1 MTPPAGL
8 FANDRDGTDA
18 PGAQRA
24 CPLLLGMGWFPDQ
37 PGGLN
42 RYFTGL
48 CYALGDR
55 VRGWRAVAIGPAA
68 APPDS
73 VQVAGSVDEPSA
85 LRILRYARAAIRQ
98 TSGTDL
104 IDAHFALY
112 ALLPTLVSRLRGKP
126 LVVHF
131 HGPWAEESV
140 AAGEASRL
148 AIWVKHALE
157 RAVYRRAA
165 RLVVLSGAFKQ
176 SLVERYGVSPWKVE
190 VVPPGVELERFV
202 LGDRAQ
208 ARAALDIDERAWVAV
223 AVRRLVPRVGLD
235 ILLDAWAKAGTG
247 LEDALLVIAGD
258 GPERS
263 TLEERAN
270 ALGLGGRV
278 RFLGRISDSQL
289 VALYQAAD
297 VSVVPSVA
305 LEGFGLVV
313 LEALACGTP
322 VVASDTGG
330 LPEALAGL
338 DPSLIIPAGDRAALA
353 ARLQAAYRSNRS
365 LPSRQ
370 DCRRYAETF
379 SWDRAADRTLEIY
392 RQAVLP
398 ADRRRLRV
406 VILDHC
412 ARLSGAEL
420 ALLDLL
426 PALQEE
432 VEFHV
437 VLGED
442 GPMAS
447 RLTRLGVSV
456 EVLAMSETARGL
468 PRDRVRPGRLP
479 LRSVVSSAMH
489 TLRLVQ
495 RLRRLRPDLVH
506 ANSLKACLYGGAAA
520 RLAGIPV
527 VWHIHD
533 RIAEDYLPVPA
544 VRLVRT
550 LARRLPTAV
559 LANSSA
565 TLATLPG
572 VSGTVAANPVA
583 IDGTIVGERCRSGPL
598 WIGMLGRLASWKG
611 QHVFLEAFASAFPDG
626 TEQAVIIGS
635 SMFAQDDAY
644 AAALRRLAARLGL
657 AHRVT
662 FSGFREDVAAELS
675 RLDILVH
682 ASVVPEPF
690 GRVVVEGMAA
700 GLPVIATGQGG
711 PAEIIEN
718 EVNGLLVP
726 PNDTA
731 ALAHALRRL
740 ADRPELR
747 RMLRA
752 AARHRAQDFT
762 PDAVAATVLSTY
774 LSVAKAPPTSAPGRW
789 RADKIRVRTVP
800 GGLSE

>member
-1 MTPPAGL
+1 
-8 FANDRDGTDA
+8 
-18 PGAQRA
+18 
-24 CPLLLGMGWFPDQ
+24 
-37 PGGLN
+37 
-42 RYFTGL
+42 
-48 CYALGDR
+48 
-55 VRGWRAVAIGPAA
+55 VE
-68 APPDS
+68 
-73 VQVAGSVDEPSA
+73 VAGSVDEPSP
-85 LRILRYARAAIRQ
+85 LRLLRYARAVIRQ
-98 TSGTDL
+98 ASDADV
-104 IDAHFALY
+104 INAHFAFY
-112 ALLPTLVSRLRGKP
+112 ALLPTLVSQSRGKP
-126 LVVHF
+126 LIVHF
-131 HGPWAEESV
+131 HGPWAEESA
-140 AAGEASRL
+140 AAGNGSRL
-148 AIWVKHALE
+148 AVQVKHAVE

-165 RLVVLSGAFKQ
+165 QLVVLSGAFKR

-190 VVPPGVELERFV
+190 VVPPGVELKRFV
-202 LGDRAQ
+202 PGDRAQ
-208 ARAALDIDERAWVAV
+208 ARAALNIDEQAWVAV
-223 AVRRLVPRVGLD
+223 SVRRLIPRMGLD
-235 ILLDAWAKAGTG
+235 ILLDAWAEAGTG

-263 TLEERAN
+263 ALEEQAN
-270 ALGLGGRV
+270 APGLRDRV
-278 RFLGRISDSQL
+278 RFLGRISDAQL

-297 VSVVPSVA
+297 VCVVPSVA

-322 VVASDTGG
+322 LIATDTGG

-338 DPSLIIPAGDRAALA
+338 DPSLIVPAGDRAALA
-353 ARLQAAYRSNRS
+353 ARLQAAFRSDRS

-370 DCRRYAETF
+370 DCRRHAETY
-379 SWDRAADRTLEIY
+379 SWDRAADRTLEVY
-392 RQAVLP
+392 RQAVHP

-412 ARLSGAEL
+412 ARLSGGEL

-447 RLTRLGVSV
+447 RLIRLGVSV

-468 PRDRVRPGRLP
+468 PRDRVRLGRLP
-479 LRSVVSSAMH
+479 LRSVLSGAVH
-489 TLRLVQ
+489 TFRLVR
-495 RLRRLRPDLVH
+495 RLRRLRPDVVH

-527 VWHIHD
+527 VWHIRD
-533 RIAEDYLPVPA
+533 RIAEDYLPAPA

-572 VSGTVAANPVA
+572 VSGMIAPSPVA
-583 IDGTIVGERCRSGPL
+583 TAGATVEERDRSGPL
-598 WIGMLGRLASWKG
+598 RIGMLGRLASWKG
-611 QHVFLEAFASAFPDG
+611 QHVFLEAFASAFPKG
-626 TEQAVIIGS
+626 PEQAVIIGS
-635 SMFAQDDAY
+635 SLFAHDDAY
-644 AAALRRLAARLGL
+644 AATLRRLATRLGI
-657 AHRVT
+657 ADRVT
-662 FSGFREDVAAELS
+662 FRGFREDVAAELS
-675 RLDILVH
+675 LLDILVH
-682 ASVVPEPF
+682 ASVVPEPL

-726 PNDTA
+726 LNDTT

-740 ADRPELR
+740 AARPELR
-747 RMLRA
+747 RTLGA
-752 AARHRAQDFT
+752 AARHRARDFT
-762 PDAVAATVLSTY
+762 PAAVAATVLSAY
-774 LSVAKAPPTSAPGRW
+774 LRVATRFQGSA
-789 RADKIRVRTVP
+789 A
-800 GGLSE
+800 

>member
-1 MTPPAGL
+1 M
-8 FANDRDGTDA
+8 NA

-24 CPLLLGMGWFPDQ
+24 RPLLLGMGWFPDQ

-42 RYFTGL
+42 RYFRGL
-48 CYALGDR
+48 CHALGSQPG
-55 VRGWRAVAIGPAA
+55 GWRAVVTGPAA
-68 APPDS
+68 APPAS

-98 TSGTDL
+98 ASAADV
-104 IDAHFALY
+104 IDAHFAFY
-112 ALLPTLVSRLRGKP
+112 ALLPTLLSQRGGKP

-131 HGPWAEESV
+131 HGPWAEESAV
-140 AAGEASRL
+140 AGKGGKL
-148 AIWVKHALE
+148 AIRVKHAIE
-157 RAVYRRAA
+157 RAVYRRAV
-165 RLVVLSGAFKQ
+165 RLVVLSGAFKR

-190 VVPPGVELERFV
+190 VLPPGVELERFV
-202 LGDRAQ
+202 PGDRSQ

-223 AVRRLVPRVGLD
+223 GVRRLVPRMGLD
-235 ILLDAWAKAGTG
+235 ILLDAWAEAGG
-247 LEDALLVIAGD
+247 RLEGALLVIAGD
-258 GPERS
+258 GPERDA
-263 TLEERAN
+263 LKGRAN
-270 ALGLGGRV
+270 ALGLGHRV
-278 RFLGRISDSQL
+278 RFLGRISDAQL

-297 VSVVPSVA
+297 VCVVPSVA

-322 VVASDTGG
+322 VIASDTGG

-353 ARLQAAYRSNRS
+353 ARLQAAYRSDRS

-379 SWDRAADRTLEIY
+379 SWDRAAERTLDVY
-392 RQAVLP
+392 REAIHP
-398 ADRRRLRV
+398 ASRRRLRV
-406 VILDHC
+406 VVLDHC
-412 ARLSGAEL
+412 ARLSGGEL

-426 PALQEE
+426 PALREE

-447 RLTRLGVSV
+447 RLARLGVSV

-479 LRSVVSSAMH
+479 LHSAASSAGH
-489 TLRLVQ
+489 TLRLAQ
-495 RLRRLRPDLVH
+495 RLWRLRPDLVH

-520 RLAGIPV
+520 RLAGVPV
-527 VWHIHD
+527 IWHIRD
-533 RIAEDYLPVPA
+533 RIAEDYLPGPA
-544 VRLVRT
+544 VRLIRT

-572 VSGTVAANPVA
+572 VGGTIAPSPVA
-583 IDGTIVGERCRSGPL
+583 IAGATARQGGRSGPL
-598 WIGMLGRLASWKG
+598 RIGMLGRLSSWKG
-611 QHVFLEAFASAFPDG
+611 QHVFLEAFASAFPEG

-635 SMFAQDDAY
+635 SLFAHDDAY
-644 AAALRRLAARLGL
+644 GADLRRLAARLGI
-657 AHRVT
+657 ADRVT

-675 RLDILVH
+675 RLDMLVH
-682 ASVVPEPF
+682 ASVIPEPF
-690 GRVVVEGMAA
+690 GRVVVEGMAT
-700 GLPVIATGQGG
+700 GLAVIATGHGG

-726 PNDTA
+726 PNDSA

-740 ADRPELR
+740 AARPELR
-747 RMLRA
+747 RTLGA
-752 AARHRAQDFT
+752 AARHRARDFT

-774 LSVAKAPPTSAPGRW
+774 LRVAKDPRAPAPAR
-789 RADKIRVRTVP
+789 RCAEQIRVGTRP
-800 GGLSE
+800 GGSSG

>member
-1 MTPPAGL
+1 M
-8 FANDRDGTDA
+8 DRDGTIA
-18 PGAQRA
+18 PNSPHAR
-24 CPLLLGMGWFPDQ
+24 PLLLGMGWFPDQ

-42 RYFTGL
+42 RYFRGL
-48 CYALGDR
+48 CHALGNQPG
-55 VRGWRAVAIGPAA
+55 GWRAVVTGPAA
-68 APPDS
+68 APPAS

-98 TSGTDL
+98 ANATDVT
-104 IDAHFALY
+104 DAHFAFY
-112 ALLPTLVSRLRGKP
+112 ALLPTLVGRLRGKP

-131 HGPWAEESV
+131 HGPWAEES
-140 AAGEASRL
+140 AAASEASGL
-148 AIWVKHALE
+148 AIRVKHAIE

-165 RLVVLSGAFKQ
+165 RLVVLSGAFKR

-190 VVPPGVELERFV
+190 VLPPGVELERFV
-202 LGDRAQ
+202 PGDRAQ

-223 AVRRLVPRVGLD
+223 AVRRLVPRMGLD
-235 ILLDAWAKAGTG
+235 VLLDAWAEAGTG
-247 LEDALLVIAGD
+247 LDGAQLVLAGD
-258 GPERS
+258 GPERAA
-263 TLEERAN
+263 LEERAN
-270 ALGLGGRV
+270 ALGLGGQV
-278 RFLGRISDSQL
+278 RFLGRISDAEL

-297 VSVVPSVA
+297 VCVVPSVA

-322 VVASDTGG
+322 VVASDIGG
-330 LPEALAGL
+330 LPEALAAL
-338 DPSLIIPAGDRAALA
+338 DSSLIVPAGDRPALA
-353 ARLQAAYRSNRS
+353 ARLQAYRSNRS
-365 LPSRQ
+365 LPSDR

-379 SWDRAADRTLEIY
+379 SWDRAAERTVEVY
-392 RQAVLP
+392 RQAVHP
-398 ADRRRLRV
+398 TARRRLRV
-406 VILDHC
+406 IILDHC
-412 ARLSGAEL
+412 ARLSGGEL

-426 PALQEE
+426 PALREE

-447 RLTRLGVSV
+447 RLARLGVSV

-479 LRSVVSSAMH
+479 LHSATSSAGH
-489 TLRLVQ
+489 TLRLAQ

-520 RLAGIPV
+520 RLAGVPV
-527 VWHIHD
+527 IWHIRD
-533 RIAEDYLPVPA
+533 RIAVDYLPAPA
-544 VRLVRT
+544 VRLIRT
-550 LARRLPTAV
+550 LARRLPAAV

-572 VSGTVAANPVA
+572 VRGTIAPSPVA
-583 IDGTIVGERCRSGPL
+583 MEGATIGERGGSGPL
-598 WIGMLGRLASWKG
+598 RIGMLGRLASWKG
-611 QHVFLEAFASAFPDG
+611 QHVFLEAFASAFPEG
-626 TEQAVIIGS
+626 TERAILIGS
-635 SMFAQDDAY
+635 SLFAHDDAY
-644 AAALRRLAARLGL
+644 GADLRRLAARLGI
-657 AHRVT
+657 ADRVT

-675 RLDILVH
+675 RLDMLVH
-682 ASVVPEPF
+682 ASVAPEPF
-690 GRVVVEGMAA
+690 GRVVVEGMAT

-726 PNDTA
+726 PNDSA

-740 ADRPELR
+740 AARPELR
-747 RMLRA
+747 RTLGA
-752 AARHRAQDFT
+752 AARQRARDFA

-774 LSVAKAPPTSAPGRW
+774 LRVANTPQAAGPGRW
-789 RADKIRVRTVP
+789 RAERLRVGTGP
-800 GGLSE
+800 GGSSE